1 MRSHEEAT
9 IHRFQND
16 PSFALEYLAAVLQD
30 GDESEREQTLR
41 RLAKAFS
48 KDSDDMWLPP

>member
-9 IHRFQND
+9 IHRFRND
-16 PSFALEYLAAVLQD
+16 PSFALEYLAAVLSD

-48 KDSDDMWLPP
+48 KDSGDM